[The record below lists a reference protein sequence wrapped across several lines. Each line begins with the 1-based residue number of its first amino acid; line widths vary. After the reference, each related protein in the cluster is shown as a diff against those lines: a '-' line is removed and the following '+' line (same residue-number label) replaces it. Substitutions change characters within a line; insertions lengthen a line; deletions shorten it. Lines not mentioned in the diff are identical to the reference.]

1 MDFQFKQFSI
11 QQDQCAFKVGTD
23 SVLLGSW
30 VNPEQ
35 TKNILD
41 IGTGSGILALMMAQ
55 KTAAA
60 SITAIDIDEGAFL
73 QAKLN
78 FESSPWKD
86 RIQIIHSSLQEHAA
100 NRSTQYDLIISNP
113 PYFINKAHA
122 KDSALS
128 IARNT
133 QTLPFEEL
141 LKAAH
146 ALLLESG
153 KLCVVLP
160 TPEAKLF
167 RKFAENQG
175 FVLSKLLRIQ
185 TKPGD
190 SYEKRHLMQFEK
202 TAFYYQE
209 EILVIEGE
217 EHFQYSEEYKNLT
230 KDFYL
235 AF

>member
-11 QQDQCAFKVGTD
+11 KQDQCAFKVGTD

-30 VNPEQ
+30 VDPEE
-35 TKNILD
+35 KLNILD

-55 KTAAA
+55 KSKAM
-60 SITAIDIDEGAFL
+60 ITAIDIEEGASN

-78 FESSPWKD
+78 ANQSPWLD
-86 RIQIIHSSLQEHAA
+86 RIQVIHTSVQAHAGT
-100 NRSTQYDLIISNP
+100 NKRKYDLIISNP

-122 KDSALS
+122 KNTSLS
-128 IARNT
+128 LARNT
-133 QTLPFEEL
+133 QTLSFEEL
-141 LKAAH
+141 LKAADS
-146 ALLLESG
+146 LLLDSG

-160 TPEAKLF
+160 TPEAKIF

-175 FVLSKLLRIQ
+175 FVLSKLLRVQ
-185 TKPGD
+185 TKPGEQF
-190 SYEKRHLMQFEK
+190 EKRHLMQFEK
-202 TAFYYQE
+202 TAFHYQE
-209 EILVIEGE
+209 AILVIEGE
-217 EHFQYSEEYKNLT
+217 DHFQYSAEYKNLT